1 MATSEL
7 IPMTQ
12 MTHTYYQ
19 NPIASEIF
27 DDFDIQV
34 DQVSFYL
41 PGREAQ
47 SALRRDEVQNV
58 AFNGRL
64 LRQEWLTEWGVDGI
78 RVTDMGADPN

>member
-12 MTHTYYQ
+12 MTHNYYQ

-41 PGREAQ
+41 PGREAE

-58 AFNGRL
+58 EFNGRIL
-64 LRQEWLTEWGVDGI
+64 EQKWVTEWDVDGV
-78 RVTDMGADPN
+78 RVTDLGSA